1 MKEHPILF
9 SGPMVRAILDGRKT
23 QTRRVIKPQPKYSFP
38 KVQEVWNCPYGKPGD
53 LIWVRETWATIW
65 TEYEPDENQTIWD
78 VPHRIEYKAD
88 TDAKYPGGWPS
99 DSGDDPDCPKWHP
112 SIHMPRQASRL
123 TLEITNV
130 RVERVQEIGDM
141 DCWSEGIPEDLYDDA
156 EHYLAGGSPLR
167 GGSPERC
174 AFAQIWDSINLKR
187 GFGWDTNPWVWVIMF
202 KRKS

>member
-1 MKEHPILF
+1 
-9 SGPMVRAILDGRKT
+9 
-23 QTRRVIKPQPKYSFP
+23 
-38 KVQEVWNCPYGKPGD
+38 
-53 LIWVRETWATIW
+53 
-65 TEYEPDENQTIWD
+65 
-78 VPHRIEYKAD
+78 
-88 TDAKYPGGWPS
+88 
-99 DSGDDPDCPKWHP
+99 
-112 SIHMPRQASRL
+112 
-123 TLEITNV
+123 
-130 RVERVQEIGDM
+130 M